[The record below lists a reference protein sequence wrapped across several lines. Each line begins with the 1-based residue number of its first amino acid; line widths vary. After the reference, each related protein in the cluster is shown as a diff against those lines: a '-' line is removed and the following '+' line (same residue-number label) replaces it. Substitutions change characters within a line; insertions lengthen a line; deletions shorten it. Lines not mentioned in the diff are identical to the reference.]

1 MKLTYVKFFGGDWLK
16 DTRELTVEERGLY
29 IDCLAY
35 MWDRG
40 EPLPGNDR
48 LAAKL
53 LGMQPLKYAK
63 LLSGLIAKDKM
74 MRGDDVVFN
83 RRAVRDIQAFQDE
96 QAKQSQRATRGWETK
111 RKSIS
116 AEVELHEGIAGLKRR
131 TPRVTPLVTPPSNPP
146 QLPPLVT
153 QGGTGVATLLVADGK
168 ANKTNGRPGQVDVTM
183 NAYQNLESRIH
194 IESPKPPEGASDE
207 RVSIVDGRVVLFN
220 GLRQF
225 WVDEWGGDE
234 KGLDLALIEVS
245 GRIQKSGSRPLEA
258 QVSSQ
263 LARRVADKRDQDKR
277 YQAAAK
283 ANASARSGARAD
295 AKRLDQSSPE
305 AQMVAVNIWEGAI
318 RR

>member
-1 MKLTYVKFFGGDWLK
+1 MPFVRFYPSDWLAG
-16 DTRELTVEERGLY
+16 TRNLNLEEKGLY
-29 IDCLAY
+29 MEALNY
-35 MWDRG
+35 MWSNG
-40 EPLPGNDR
+40 VPLPGNDR

-53 LGMQPLKYAK
+53 LLVQPLKYQKVMA
-63 LLSGLIAKDKM
+63 SLIAQGKM
-74 MRGDDVVFN
+74 TRGDDVVYN
-83 RRAVRDIQAFQDE
+83 ERALRDIDAYQAFQ
-96 QAKQSQRATRGWETK
+96 AKQTERAQKGWATK
-111 RKSIS
+111 KSIGDQ
-116 AEVELHEGIAGLKRR
+116 VELYEGIAKVRATVPPTG
-131 TPRVTPLVTPPSNPP
+131 PPHYTPPVVPP
-146 QLPPLVT
+146 SVPGGYPTPTHPVAAGKVNDCNGDLVGW
-153 QGGTGVATLLVADGK
+153 QSTG
-168 ANKTNGRPGQVDVTM
+168 
-183 NAYQNLESRIH
+183 NAIPESTTRIH